1 MAECENDKH
10 NTSYISCVI
19 DLAWIQICIPHKTLG
34 YSYNKINFKI
44 YVKAE
49 TTVLKFLEWCGV

>member
-49 TTVLKFLEWCGV
+49 TTVLKFLE